1 MIGFELG
8 SYGIGSA
15 RAGIC
20 VYATVLVQIC
30 YSEIPFWPAFVF
42 PKAGFPTSTEH
53 SLKPVCLKAPA

>member
-1 MIGFELG
+1 MTGFELG

-30 YSEIPFWPAFVF
+30 YSEIPF
-42 PKAGFPTSTEH
+42 
-53 SLKPVCLKAPA
+53 